1 MKAMQIEPS
10 FFSGFYASK
19 DLSMPPE
26 PGIAARPQPANLIPE
41 IGRPPVSSPSVLALP
56 QLRQPPLPSTK
67 HQDGSIP

>member
-41 IGRPPVSSPSVLALP
+41 IARPLVSSPSALALP
-56 QLRQPPLPSTK
+56 
-67 HQDGSIP
+67 